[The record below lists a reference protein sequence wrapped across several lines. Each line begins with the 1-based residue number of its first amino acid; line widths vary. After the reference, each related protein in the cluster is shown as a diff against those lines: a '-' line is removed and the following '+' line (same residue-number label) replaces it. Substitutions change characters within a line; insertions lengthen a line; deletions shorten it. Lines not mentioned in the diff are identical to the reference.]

1 MKMSLVIEVKNL
13 TKKFGKFLALDD
25 VSFSVKSGEVFG
37 YIGPNGAGKTTTIR
51 AILGLLSPSSGTV
64 SVLGEDV
71 TKNETFRWCIGAVL
85 DSTGL
90 YDKLCAF
97 ENLDFYGQIYNIPID
112 TRRKTIEELLQFVG
126 LSNRAKDLVGT
137 YSKGMKQR
145 LAIARALLH
154 NPQVLI
160 MDEPT
165 SGLDP
170 DAQLLIRELIGD
182 LVSKRNLTVFLSSHN
197 LVEIEKICSK
207 IAVIREGHIIEI
219 GSVEDLKKKFAKPHT
234 EIILSKDV
242 SVELM
247 RQMQSFLPNILVLN
261 IAKDRVIVQ
270 CDVDTTDIV
279 KKLME
284 HDVKIKEIRQGTA
297 SLEEVYQS
305 LIHREE
311 KP

>member
-1 MKMSLVIEVKNL
+1 MPLVIEVKNL
-13 TKKFGKFLALDD
+13 TKKFGEFLALDD
-25 VSFSVKSGEVFG
+25 VSFSVNSGEVFG
-37 YIGPNGAGKTTTIR
+37 YIGPNGAGKTTTIK
-51 AILGLLSPSSGTV
+51 AILGLLNPSSGIV

-71 TKNETFRWCIGAVL
+71 TKNEAFRWRIGTVL

-90 YDKLCAF
+90 YDKLSAF

-112 TRRKTIEELLQFVG
+112 TRKKTITELLQFVG

-182 LVSKRNLTVFLSSHN
+182 LVSKRNITVLLSSHN

-207 IAVIREGHIIEI
+207 IAVIREGRIIEEGLI
-219 GSVEDLKKKFAKPHT
+219 QDLKKKFAKPHT

-242 SVELM
+242 NVESM
-247 RQMQSFLPNILVLN
+247 RKMLSSLSNVVILN
-261 IAKDRVIVQ
+261 IAKDRVVVQ
-270 CDVDTTDIV
+270 CNIDTSDIV
-279 KKLME
+279 KKLMKHE
-284 HDVKIKEIRQGTA
+284 VKIKEIHQGTA
-297 SLEEVYQS
+297 SLEDIYQS